1 MKAGCFA
8 LLARTYQVA
17 ALAANSHLFVSNRLQ
32 RRFPGRTF
40 RITAVS
46 TFNKHSLRR
55 MLEPLSQA
63 NIAVRNFPMTVQAL
77 RKRLKLREGGHVYL
91 FATTL
96 QDGTRL
102 LLQCAKV

>member
-46 TFNKHSLRR
+46 TFNKHSLAAYAGAF
-55 MLEPLSQA
+55 EPGKHCRAQLPHDRSG
-63 NIAVRNFPMTVQAL
+63 PG
-77 RKRLKLREGGHVYL
+77 KRLKLREGGYVYL